1 MCHNLH
7 RVLKKSLKP
16 NMDVHNGHA
25 HFLAKLRF
33 ISSRSKKY
41 TIFNGGV
48 RVGEK
53 VPSNSMLFLEIIEM
67 TQIFYM
73 ALYDTK
79 HGNSKVIVD
88 FNLFIFSLIFYFLE
102 FSQ

>member
-25 HFLAKLRF
+25 HLLAKLGV
-33 ISSRSKKY
+33 ISRSSKIY
-41 TIFNGGV
+41 TILNGGV

-53 VPSNSMLFLEIIEM
+53 VPSNSMLFFDIIEM
-67 TQIFYM
+67 TQIFSM
-73 ALYDTK
+73 ALYEQFK
-79 HGNSKVIVD
+79 ESCEVV
-88 FNLFIFSLIFYFLE
+88 
-102 FSQ
+102 

>member
-25 HFLAKLRF
+25 HLLAKVGV
-33 ISSRSKKY
+33 ISRSSKIY
-41 TIFNGGV
+41 TILNGGV

-53 VPSNSMLFLEIIEM
+53 VPSNSMLFQIFDIIEM
-67 TQIFYM
+67 TQIFSM
-73 ALYDTK
+73 ALYEQFK
-79 HGNSKVIVD
+79 NRAK
-88 FNLFIFSLIFYFLE
+88 LFRFSIIFYFLE